1 MNAKHFRQ
9 LVVRP
14 VLKKV
19 AELTKNRVPLSG
31 EAEDILV
38 MIPAH
43 ESNLGEFLAQI
54 GGGPA
59 LGVFQIEPE
68 TARWVLEDYLVRPKN
83 RALLDATC
91 LFFCPGLTLE
101 ENLASNLPFQV
112 ALARMILWT
121 KPEKLPKFAESRE
134 YLDALAQYAK
144 THWNTEGGAAKPED
158 YLRAYLKTL

>member
-14 VLKKV
+14 VLKSIQ
-19 AELTKNRVPLSG
+19 EQTFDRVPLSG
-31 EAEDILV
+31 EAEDVLV

-43 ESNLGEFLAQI
+43 ESNLGEFLAQL

-68 TARWVLEDYLVRPKN
+68 TANWLIRDYLARPKN
-83 RALLDATC
+83 RTLRDAV
-91 LFFCPGLTLE
+91 LSFYAAGLTLE
-101 ENLASNLPFQV
+101 ENLAANLPFQV
-112 ALARMILWT
+112 ALARILLWT
-121 KPEKLPKFAESRE
+121 KPEKLPKFDDSRE
-134 YLDALAQYAK
+134 YLDALSKYAK
-144 THWNTEGGAAKPED
+144 THWNTDAGAAKPED